1 MIRRFAGAQ
10 RDGIGRFVAD
20 PVSGQ
25 WSWSD
30 AVFEIFG
37 YRARSVAPSWSLI
50 INHIPEEDR
59 AVAQIAYELATTRI
73 GPFSWSHRIYAGD
86 AMRSIM
92 VLGETSPLD
101 GVNSL
106 KRTGQ
111 RSGQLSENQ
120 RRHAGLYLEGYVVD
134 LTVLRV
140 EGARG
145 AATEAVQSSARHR
158 AVIEQAKGVLML
170 TFGLKA
176 DAAFALLVWHS
187 QRSNRKVHVI
197 AADLVAHLHGDGLSG
212 NRLRLAME
220 RILTNGE
227 GETSAVLPSHQRHAE
242 HLASSSLAFLAPY
255 QNSVHPTDEFGVAN
269 SQYVERT
276 VGHDHDVPPRSSP
289 KTRLSR
295 VLTSDTLYEYSDSV
309 APTTP
314 SQPLRLMPHPPC

>member
-1 MIRRFAGAQ
+1 LTAISRSSKERANNRLSPAEQQTLVGSALAADQVTRCRAPSRITSRAINHGSETGGQVRRESADELMIRRFAGAQ

-30 AVFEIFG
+30 AVFQIFG

-59 AVAQIAYELATTRI
+59 AVAQTAYELATTHV
-73 GPFSWSHRIYAGD
+73 GPFSWSHRIRAGD

-120 RRHAGLYLEGYVVD
+120 RRHAGLYLEGYVID

-140 EGARG
+140 EGTRG
-145 AATEAVQSSARHR
+145 ATTEAVQSSARHR

-170 TFGLKA
+170 TFGLNV

-187 QRSNRKVHVI
+187 QRSNRKVHAI
-197 AADLVAHLHGDGLSG
+197 AADLVAHLDEDGLSG
-212 NRLRLAME
+212 NGLRLAME

-227 GETSAVLPSHQRHAE
+227 AREKRHA
-242 HLASSSLAFLAPY
+242 SAP
-255 QNSVHPTDEFGVAN
+255 PT
-269 SQYVERT
+269 
-276 VGHDHDVPPRSSP
+276 PR
-289 KTRLSR
+289 
-295 VLTSDTLYEYSDSV
+295 
-309 APTTP
+309 
-314 SQPLRLMPHPPC
+314 